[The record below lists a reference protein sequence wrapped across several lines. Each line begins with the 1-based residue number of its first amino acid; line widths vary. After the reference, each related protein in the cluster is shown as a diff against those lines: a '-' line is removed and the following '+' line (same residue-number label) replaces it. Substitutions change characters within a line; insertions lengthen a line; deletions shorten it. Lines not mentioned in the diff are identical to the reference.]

1 MRLPAADTRQAQTID
16 RSGLIA
22 YSFSPSARAELA
34 KITARY
40 RDEASEKVANDF
52 VLELGRALDLVRRF
66 PTLGAPDSKRTR
78 KLLLIDFP
86 HALVYRIQDEHLRI
100 IAIAHER
107 KRIRFWRG
115 RT

>member
-1 MRLPAADTRQAQTID
+1 MADTRQVQTID
-16 RSGLIA
+16 RSRLIS
-22 YSFSPSARAELA
+22 YSFSPGARAELA
-34 KITARY
+34 KVTARY

-52 VLELGRALDLVRRF
+52 VLELGRALDLARRF
-66 PTLGAPDSKRTR
+66 PTLGTPDSKSTR

-107 KRIRFWRG
+107 KRARYWRG